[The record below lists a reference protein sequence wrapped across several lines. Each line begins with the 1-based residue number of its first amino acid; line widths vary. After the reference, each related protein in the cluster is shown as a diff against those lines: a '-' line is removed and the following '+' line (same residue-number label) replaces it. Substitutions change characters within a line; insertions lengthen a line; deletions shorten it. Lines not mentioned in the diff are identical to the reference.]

1 MVFFPFTTSTETV
14 IKRGTQ
20 KSFDRIIWNGDCNK
34 INGVSFA
41 SDQEKMRV
49 KMNGI
54 TTSYFG
60 ALYPD
65 NNGFVKCSYNYRES
79 DKYEI

>member
-1 MVFFPFTTSTETV
+1 
-14 IKRGTQ
+14 
-20 KSFDRIIWNGDCNK
+20 
-34 INGVSFA
+34 
-41 SDQEKMRV
+41 MRV

-65 NNGFVKCSYNYRES
+65 NNGFLKRSYNYRES

>member
-1 MVFFPFTTSTETV
+1 
-14 IKRGTQ
+14 
-20 KSFDRIIWNGDCNK
+20 
-34 INGVSFA
+34 
-41 SDQEKMRV
+41 MRV

-79 DKYEI
+79 DKYEIEIEILLSAQNNGI